1 MAVWCLSISPCSTNL
16 LYVAFHA
23 LWHIVMDDSPHIRF
37 IQTHSKG
44 HSRYHHPQP
53 SRHEGILDSFPLG
66 WGKTSMVALSVPV
79 SIGFSFSYR
88 FQNNMWVML
97 FFSTSELK
105 IHTQNWDLIK
115 SIRLCFS
122 HLLKIFKCNNSI
134 RLPLCILVMS
144 VNESNW

>member
-1 MAVWCLSISPCSTNL
+1 MAVWCLSISPRSTNL

-23 LWHIVMDDSPHIRF
+23 LWHIVMDDPPHIGF

-66 WGKTSMVALSVPV
+66 WGKTSMVALSIPV

-88 FQNNMWVML
+88 FKNNMWVML
-97 FFSTSELK
+97 FFSTTELK
-105 IHTQNWDLIK
+105 IHTQLRFNKKHKIMFFK
-115 SIRLCFS
+115 ST
-122 HLLKIFKCNNSI
+122 KIFKCNNSI

-144 VNESNW
+144 VTWK